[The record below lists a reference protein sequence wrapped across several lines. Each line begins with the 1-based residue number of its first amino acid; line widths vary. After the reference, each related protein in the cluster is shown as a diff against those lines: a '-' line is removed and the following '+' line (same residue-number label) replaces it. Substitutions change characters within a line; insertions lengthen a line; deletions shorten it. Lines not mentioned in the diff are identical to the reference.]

1 MAHSCGALV
10 GAKVAFAAAEVQAAP
25 MAIGVYVGIARVEYR
40 FVDRTNE
47 CLPSMMA

>member
-10 GAKVAFAAAEVQAAP
+10 GAKVAFAAVEVQAAP
-25 MAIGVYVGIARVEYR
+25 MAIGGYVGIARVEYR

-47 CLPSMMA
+47 CLPCMMA